1 MRPKL
6 VLLLPLILVSLYA
19 PCQTQLWTG
28 ILSPEATCNPTA
40 TTTPSKC
47 AMDWQD
53 YVGIPGGLPDASWTQ
68 SGSTIQASTYGNG
81 SSDASA
87 GIQTALNACSGNKY
101 VLLGAGTFLFSAG
114 GVRVPAGCVLRGAGA
129 NQTIINLKAAS
140 AAVTLGGGGS
150 PNFGAATAISNANA
164 GGNTLTVASASG
176 LSVGQFLVIDQLND
190 NVIVSS
196 TGTEGACTW
205 CDGETSNGSRA
216 QGQIDKITNISGTTI
231 TLEMPLMVNYT
242 LTPHAAPL
250 SMATN
255 AGLEN
260 LQIYANGSGSAAQL
274 QFTACANCWVR
285 GVEGNYAAGDH
296 LDADW
301 SYRGNIVDSYF
312 SNAYMHSPGCCDSDV
327 DLRYKTT
334 GFLIQNNIFERLH
347 VSIMLE
353 WGASG
358 NVIAYNYS
366 SGNFDAGS
374 TNYVMQDVDFHG
386 AHPQFNLFEGNVAA
400 TVGQDGIWGSAAN
413 NTAFRNWAQGTT
425 EICSPATAGRSTVS
439 NCTGANGWIAPQAA
453 KAFDVNAPTTNYFM
467 IGNVEG
473 STQQATL
480 GTGHAL
486 AIALCGTTVPSGVP
500 CGADSRIYQ
509 GDFYN
514 ETFGYG
520 TTGDTGSQSIDNDTP
535 WNTAFIHGEFS
546 SVANAITWANGIT
559 HTLPAS
565 FYLSSQPSWWTS
577 GIPWPAIG
585 PDVAGG
591 SGPGGHV
598 YSTTAGNPAMN
609 CYYNV
614 IGATYGGAGSPY
626 SFNADTCYPTGPV
639 AAAPNPPTDLTAIVQ

>member
-1 MRPKL
+1 MRLKFA
-6 VLLLPLILVSLYA
+6 LLLPLILVSLYA
-19 PCQTQLWTG
+19 PCQAQLWTG
-28 ILSPEATCNPTA
+28 ILLPEATCNPTA
-40 TTTPSKC
+40 TTAPSKC
-47 AMDWQD
+47 AMDWTN
-53 YVGIPGGLPDASWTQ
+53 YVGIPGRLPDASWTQ

-81 SSDASA
+81 SSDASS
-87 GIQTALNACSGNKY
+87 GIQTALNACRGNQY
-101 VLLGAGTFLFSAG
+101 VLLSAGTFLFSAG

-140 AAVTLGGGGS
+140 AAVTLGGGAS
-150 PNFGAATAISNANA
+150 PNFAAATAISNANA
-164 GGNTLTVASASG
+164 GGNTFTVASASG

-216 QGQIDKITNISGTTI
+216 QGQIDKITNIVGTTI

-260 LQIYANGSGSAAQL
+260 LQIFANGSGNAAQIR
-274 QFTACANCWVR
+274 FTGCAYCWVK

-312 SNAYMHSPGCCDSDV
+312 SNAYLHSPGCCDSDV

-347 VSIMLE
+347 VAIMLE

-358 NVIAYNYS
+358 NVVAYNYS

-425 EICSPATAGRSTVS
+425 EICSPATTGRNTVS

-473 STQQATL
+473 STQQETL

-486 AIALCGTTVPSGVP
+486 AIAVCGSTVPSGVP
-500 CGADSRIYQ
+500 CGGNSRIYQ

-520 TTGDTGSQSIDNDTP
+520 TTGDTGSQSIDKDTP

-546 SVANAITWANGIT
+546 TVANAI
-559 HTLPAS
+559 
-565 FYLSSQPSWWTS
+565 
-577 GIPWPAIG
+577 
-585 PDVAGG
+585 
-591 SGPGGHV
+591 
-598 YSTTAGNPAMN
+598 
-609 CYYNV
+609 
-614 IGATYGGAGSPY
+614 
-626 SFNADTCYPTGPV
+626 
-639 AAAPNPPTDLTAIVQ
+639 